1 MCSLEKLLVSRSLPA
16 GPVLEVARHYPFQVS
31 GHILNLLREPG
42 DPLWRQVVPDP
53 RELENNQGWEDPL
66 AEEALSPVPHLVH
79 RYPDRV
85 LWLVSQRCAV
95 RCRFCTRKR
104 LWQSATAMTTTELQ
118 AALDYLRR
126 HREIRD
132 VLLSGGDPL
141 MLPID
146 RLATILNSLRSI
158 GHIEIIRIGTRVP
171 VAAPHRITRNL
182 VRLLEKHAPL
192 YINIHFNHPLEVT
205 AETMKACT
213 RLADAGIPLGSQTVL
228 LKDVNDDPE
237 VLADLFKRLLR
248 LRVRPYYLLQM
259 DLTRSTAHFR
269 TPLATG
275 LRIIRTLRNHISGL
289 AIPQL
294 VLDLPGGHGKIP
306 LVPRY
311 VERLEMDKL
320 ELTDFRN
327 QSCVYPL
334 LPGEA
339 EALSEWLHGKKR
351 GLHRE

>member
-1 MCSLEKLLVSRSLPA
+1 MRSLEKLLVSRSLPV
-16 GPVLEVARHYPFQVS
+16 GPVLEVARRYPFRVS
-31 GHILNLLREPG
+31 GHTLKLLREPG
-42 DPLWRQVVPDP
+42 DPLWCQVVPDP
-53 RELENNQGWEDPL
+53 RELEDAQGWEDPL
-66 AEEALSPVPHLVH
+66 AEEALSPVPHLVR

-85 LWLVSQRCAV
+85 LWLVSQQCAV
-95 RCRFCTRKR
+95 HCRFCTRKR
-104 LWQSATAMTTTELQ
+104 RWQSSSGMTTADRQ
-118 AALDYLRR
+118 AALDYLRG

-141 MLPID
+141 MLPIN
-146 RLATILNSLRSI
+146 RLASILVSLRAI
-158 GHIEIIRIGTRVP
+158 DHIEIIRIGTRVP
-171 VAAPHRITRNL
+171 VATPHRITRNL
-182 VRLLEKHAPL
+182 AMLLGRHAPL
-192 YINIHFNHPLEVT
+192 YINIHFNHPLEIT
-205 AETMKACT
+205 AEAVRACT

-237 VLADLFKRLLR
+237 VLADLFKRLLQ

-275 LRIIRTLRNHISGL
+275 LHIIRTLRNHISGL

-311 VERLEMDKL
+311 VDRLAEDSI
-320 ELTDFRN
+320 ELTDFHD

-339 EALSEWLHGKKR
+339 EELSEWLYGKQPR
-351 GLHRE
+351 A

>member
-1 MCSLEKLLVSRSLPA
+1 MQSLEKLLVSRSLPVDS
-16 GPVLEVARHYPFQVS
+16 VLEVARRYPFRVS
-31 GHILNLLREPG
+31 GHILKLLREPG
-42 DPLWRQVVPDP
+42 DPLWCQVVPDP
-53 RELENNQGWEDPL
+53 RELEDTQGWEDPL
-66 AEEALSPVPHLVH
+66 AEEVLSPAPYLVR

-85 LWLVSQRCAV
+85 LWLVSQQCAV
-95 RCRFCTRKR
+95 HCRFCTRKR
-104 LWQSATAMTTTELQ
+104 RWQNSNDMTTAEME
-118 AALDYLRR
+118 AGLDYLRK

-146 RLATILNSLRSI
+146 RLASILASLRAI
-158 GHIEIIRIGTRVP
+158 DHIEIIRIGTRVP
-171 VAAPHRITRNL
+171 GAAPHRITRTL
-182 VRLLEKHAPL
+182 AMLLGRHAPL
-192 YINIHFNHPLEVT
+192 YINIHFNHPLEIT
-205 AETMKACT
+205 AEAMGACT

-228 LKDVNDDPE
+228 LRDVNDDPE

-259 DLTRSTAHFR
+259 DLTRSTTHFR

-275 LRIIRTLRNHISGL
+275 LHIIRALRNHISGL

-311 VERLEMDKL
+311 VDRLVGDSI
-320 ELTDFRN
+320 ELTDFQN

-339 EALSEWLHGKKR
+339 EALSEWLYGNQPDA
-351 GLHRE
+351 